1 MNYLDVKN
9 QLNYIN
15 KQTKQMSELLTP
27 TSGSSLLSV
36 DGTQPNQIN
45 PEGYYFV
52 DWSKLTN
59 IQDLILILAS
69 VGFNFSPS
77 HPQFDKIVHLL
88 DTTNPV
94 ILNSNP
100 NE

>member
-1 MNYLDVKN
+1 
-9 QLNYIN
+9 
-15 KQTKQMSELLTP
+15 MSELLTP

-77 HPQFDKIVHLL
+77 HPQFDKIIHLL
-88 DTTNPV
+88 DTDNPAIIPNPTN
-94 ILNSNP
+94 
-100 NE
+100 EQ

>member
-1 MNYLDVKN
+1 ME
-9 QLNYIN
+9 
-15 KQTKQMSELLTP
+15 QTLTSV
-27 TSGSSLLSV
+27 SGSNVIDINGLPP
-36 DGTQPNQIN
+36 QPNQIN

-88 DTTNPV
+88 DTNNPV
-94 ILNSNP
+94 LLNSNP

>member
-1 MNYLDVKN
+1 ME
-9 QLNYIN
+9 
-15 KQTKQMSELLTP
+15 QTLTSV
-27 TSGSSLLSV
+27 SGSNVIDINGLPP
-36 DGTQPNQIN
+36 QPNQIN

-69 VGFNFSPS
+69 VGFNFSPA

-88 DTTNPV
+88 DTNNPA

>member
-1 MNYLDVKN
+1 M
-9 QLNYIN
+9 
-15 KQTKQMSELLTP
+15 TELLTP
-27 TSGSSLLSV
+27 TSGSTLLNI

-77 HPQFDKIVHLL
+77 HPQFDKIIHLL
-88 DTTNPV
+88 DTDNPAIIPNQTN
-94 ILNSNP
+94 
-100 NE
+100 EQ

>member
-1 MNYLDVKN
+1 
-9 QLNYIN
+9 
-15 KQTKQMSELLTP
+15 MSELLTP
-27 TSGSSLLSV
+27 TSGSSVLDI
-36 DGTQPNQIN
+36 DGTQPKQIN
-45 PEGYYFV
+45 PEAYYFV

-77 HPQFDKIVHLL
+77 HPGFNKIVHLL
-88 DTTNPV
+88 DTNNPA
-94 ILNSNP
+94 ILNPIP